1 MNPFLNNMLATQK
14 DNFNWPRQ
22 PSGILI
28 MGKRQGTKKENKQ
41 LYGRIALAAAL
52 WYSAPQ
58 PKPYLIFVASDIHG
72 PRRVP
77 DTTLVKSTLIND
89 FGIPADFLIMR
100 QKSNCTLIEVR
111 AVRTINRVYK
121 FARIF
126 AITHLY
132 HAYRT
137 QVYFNEVLPNALVLP
152 AHPEILNEIT
162 FPLEAED
169 LLIQI
174 RTVVQTSLPTRLD
187 LIREQVIEG
196 LLMQAHR
203 ADPRG
208 RLERRLAKILRPT
221 ALLK

>member
-1 MNPFLNNMLATQK
+1 MNPFSNNVLATQK
-14 DNFNWPRQ
+14 DNVKWPRQ

-52 WYSAPQ
+52 WYSAPN
-58 PKPYLIFVASDIHG
+58 PKPYLMFVASDIHG
-72 PRRVP
+72 PRRIP

-100 QKSNCTLIEVR
+100 QKSNCTLVEVR

-137 QVYFNEVLPNALVLP
+137 QVYFNEVLPNAVVIP
-152 AHPEILNEIT
+152 AHPEILNEIE
-162 FPLEAED
+162 FPLEGEE
-169 LLIQI
+169 LLKQI
-174 RTVVQTSLPTRLD
+174 RAVVQASRPTRLD

-203 ADPRG
+203 LDPRG
-208 RLERRLAKILRPT
+208 RLERRLAKVLRPGT
-221 ALLK
+221 L